1 MSASHDLHA
10 LSDAI
15 YEAAFIPDSW
25 PALLHAIASLT
36 GTVGGALIATPPT
49 YPKWTPALLPKPRWT
64 TSEPVK
70 DMFAAFFSEGWVA
83 QCDWVG
89 RARKLEHPGFVT
101 DRDLFAPGEYE
112 QTPSYKFYRRH
123 GVGYGAGLFLQI
135 PSSDRFAFVFE
146 QRHEDGPIK
155 SATIERLNQLR
166 PDLARAALI
175 ACRLGLER
183 AQAATQTLAILGLP
197 AVVLSATHR
206 MLAANDL
213 MQALMP
219 DIVDEHAGSR
229 FHLTNRLADARLAA
243 RTRQH
248 ARCGASIR
256 REACLLDTTR
266 SSGPSP
272 RHGCTRR
279 ARTAPSP
286 RLVRRRHKPRH
297 HDTCLQSATAL
308 DGRHPGVVR
317 PDAGRVEGR
326 TTYRLR
332 RYGVQDRCRV
342 AKGPKG
348 TVRAQLKSIFAKT
361 GVNRQA
367 ELVSLLGATT
377 LRRESPL

>member
-1 MSASHDLHA
+1 M
-10 LSDAI
+10 
-15 YEAAFIPDSW
+15 
-25 PALLHAIASLT
+25 
-36 GTVGGALIATPPT
+36 
-49 YPKWTPALLPKPRWT
+49 PKPRWT

-243 RTRQH
+243 ALANTLVAAH
-248 ARCGASIR
+248 PSDVKPVFSIPLV
-256 REACLLDTTR
+256 AQAHH
-266 SSGPSP
+266 PAMVAHVVP
-272 RHGCTRR
+272 
-279 ARTAPSP
+279 
-286 RLVRRRHKPRH
+286 VRRQAR
-297 HDTCLQSATAL
+297 DLFVGATNLVIMTPVCNQQLPSTDVIQGLFDLTPAES
-308 DGRHPGVVR
+308 
-317 PDAGRVEGR
+317 RVARLIG
-326 TTYRLR
+326 LR

-342 AKGPKG
+342 AKDRRHGARAAEVHLRQDRRQPPSG
-348 TVRAQLKSIFAKT
+348 TRLACLARPRCGGNHLSRWPHIHLVLNSSIPPDAVYDSSRNF
-361 GVNRQA
+361 
-367 ELVSLLGATT
+367 
-377 LRRESPL
+377 

>member
-243 RTRQH
+243 ALANTLVAAH
-248 ARCGASIR
+248 PSDVKPVFSIPLV
-256 REACLLDTTR
+256 AQAHH
-266 SSGPSP
+266 PAMVAHVVP
-272 RHGCTRR
+272 
-279 ARTAPSP
+279 
-286 RLVRRRHKPRH
+286 VRRQAR
-297 HDTCLQSATAL
+297 DLFVGATNLVIMTPVCNQQLPSTDVIQGLFDLTPA
-308 DGRHPGVVR
+308 
-317 PDAGRVEGR
+317 ES
-326 TTYRLR
+326 
-332 RYGVQDRCRV
+332 RV
-342 AKGPKG
+342 ARLIACGDTVCRIAVVSQRTEG